1 MKLWG
6 NPQLLGAMA
15 LSFAMFFITFI
26 PSLQPIF
33 KTTGINMVD
42 LGIIVLMALIPPL
55 FVDISK
61 LFLRRYAK

>member
-1 MKLWG
+1 
-6 NPQLLGAMA
+6 MA

-33 KTTGINMVD
+33 KTTDISMVD
-42 LGIIVLMALIPPL
+42 IGIIILMALIPPL

>member
-1 MKLWG
+1 L
-6 NPQLLGAMA
+6 
-15 LSFAMFFITFI
+15 AMFSITFI

-33 KTTGINMVD
+33 KTTDISMVD
-42 LGIIVLMALIPPL
+42 IGIIILMALIPPL